1 MDVSQLRGR
10 WQGGEG
16 DRLVRAVLDA
26 LSCSAGDV
34 ETLVGR
40 TDEGLLDL
48 RGLMTPAPFVTD
60 RREAREFHFEELGG
74 LTELREC
81 VVRDA
86 DFSHAVLDGLRFH
99 GCRFENV
106 RFDGAH
112 VRELRMWQSSFADCT
127 FDHAK
132 LGGWTIGG
140 VENRVRNCLE
150 RCSFVRADLRGAAG
164 GAPHFEHCVFDHAR
178 LDRVDF
184 DGGLFRR
191 CVFRG
196 RLVEVGF
203 SRRSWAQKVNEDNDM
218 LEVDF
223 SDAELIYTTFR
234 DLPLATVTWPTSE
247 THVLFSHPSCVMKH
261 LRAEMWDNGTP
272 DARGIAGLIDAT
284 LQNSHPKRAT
294 GIFHEEELGSMSTH
308 IRERTAELER
318 LCSTQDTHWW
328 RRFSRRSEP

>member
-1 MDVSQLRGR
+1 MGVSQLRGR
-10 WQGGEG
+10 WQGGEAH
-16 DRLVRAVLDA
+16 RLVRAVLGA
-26 LSCSAGDV
+26 LSSSAEQV

-40 TDEGLLDL
+40 TEEGLLDL
-48 RGLMTPAPFVTD
+48 RGLVTPAPFVTD
-60 RREAREFHFEELGG
+60 RRELRESHLEELGG

-86 DFSHAVLDGLRFH
+86 DFSHAVLDGLRFY

-112 VRELRMWQSSFADCT
+112 FRELRMWRSSFADCS
-127 FDHAK
+127 FDRAD
-132 LGGWTIGG
+132 LSGWAIGG
-140 VENRVRNCLE
+140 VENRVRNRLE
-150 RCSFVRADLRGAAG
+150 RCSFVHADLRGAAG

-184 DGGLFRR
+184 DGGVFRR

-196 RLVEVGF
+196 RLVEVEF

-223 SDAELIYTTFR
+223 SDAELIYTMFH

-247 THVLFSHPSCVMKH
+247 THVLFSHPSCVMEQ
-261 LRAEMWDNGTP
+261 LRTDMWANGSP

-284 LQNSHPKRAT
+284 LRNSHPKREI
-294 GIFHEEELGSMSTH
+294 GIFHIEELGSLSTH
-308 IRERTAELER
+308 IRERAAELER
-318 LCSTQDTHWW
+318 LCSTRGTHWW
-328 RRFSRRSEP
+328 RRLGRRRST